1 MTRDKMMDLL
11 SLLNPASAKAIS
23 FAGVTDEQLE
33 FALFHEAYH
42 IKIQRDRKNAE
53 IDMQINA
60 ALTLKKD

>member
-11 SLLNPASAKAIS
+11 SLLNPASAAALPP
-23 FAGVTDEQLE
+23 AGITDEQLE

-60 ALTLKKD
+60 ALAAN